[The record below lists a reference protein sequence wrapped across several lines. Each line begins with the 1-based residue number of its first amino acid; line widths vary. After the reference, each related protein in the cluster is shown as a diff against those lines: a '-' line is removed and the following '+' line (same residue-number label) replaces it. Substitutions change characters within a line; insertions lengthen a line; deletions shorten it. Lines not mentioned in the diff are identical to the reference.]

1 MTSINTNIGAQ
12 VAQKNMLDNTK
23 QLDEAMARLSSGK
36 RINSAADDAAGS
48 AIASKMEAQVRSMGV
63 AIRNSNDAISLTQ
76 TAEGALGEV
85 ETMLQR
91 MRELA
96 VQAGNDT
103 LNASD
108 RTQVQAEMDQ
118 LSAEINSIS
127 ANTNYNGNKLLDGS
141 VQSMNFQIG
150 VNATDTLGVA
160 LQNSSVS
167 ALGVGSSVI
176 GSAITSERMVAITAS
191 IAAADIKINGE
202 NFSAALLDVDSTSS
216 FNGDGRVDATGFGD
230 TDNSA
235 NGGKVANTIAQVI
248 NTNSHVHGATATA
261 FNKVVGNGTFALTG
275 TLVVNDVTLNVDS
288 STSRA
293 DFVKTVNENVA
304 GVTASLDGV
313 KIVFSNDDGDEIKIA
328 SGGAEIGMTDDTYGG
343 YVSISN
349 NDGSDV
355 KIESGSVENGYG
367 ASAAGERTDLGLI
380 GFNKMT
386 GTTLTSSVVTTT
398 ELATSHNV
406 KINGVAIGDSA
417 SDSAGDKATAINA
430 ADAGVTA
437 SAKTVVRISV
447 DLVTPSDGTDMSD
460 TADASING
468 ITTNLSSV
476 TDIDGLVTTINTA
489 LDGKVDIVATTDTDG
504 MLVLTSN
511 SGLNITVAGG
521 TETAIFDAA
530 QAADGTAF
538 TVSNSD
544 FVAFGVL
551 TLSSDDGSSIVL
563 EDGEIGSAHVG
574 LDTLGL
580 QSQSQNASTTIEG
593 LSVSSVATSQAALS
607 ALDTAIDKVSSFR
620 ASFGAYENR
629 LDAVINNLTTLQVNT
644 DAARSRIEDA
654 DFAQETTKMTKA
666 QILSQAATSMLAQ
679 ANASKQSLLALLQG

>member
-304 GVTASLDGV
+304 GVVASLDGV
-313 KIVFSNDDGDEIKIA
+313 KIVFSNDDGDEIKIS

>member
-12 VAQKNMLDNTK
+12 VAQKNMLENTK
-23 QLDEAMARLSSGK
+23 TLDEAMARLSSGK

-85 ETMLQR
+85 ENMLLR

-103 LNASD
+103 LNVSD
-108 RTQVQAEMDQ
+108 RAQVQAEMDQ

-216 FNGDGRVDATGFGD
+216 FNGDGRVDAIGFGD

-304 GVTASLDGV
+304 GVVASLDGV
-313 KIVFSNDDGDEIKIA
+313 KIVFSNDDGDEIKIS

-580 QSQSQNASTTIEG
+580 QSQSQNATTTIEG

-654 DFAQETTKMTKA
+654 DFAKETTKMTKA

>member
-304 GVTASLDGV
+304 GVVASLDGV
-313 KIVFSNDDGDEIKIA
+313 KIVFSNDDGDEIKIS
-328 SGGAEIGMTDDTYGG
+328 SGGAEIGMTDNTYGG

-654 DFAQETTKMTKA
+654 DFAKETTKMTKA

>member
-141 VQSMNFQIG
+141 VESMNFQIG

-160 LQNSSVS
+160 LQNSSVT

-176 GSAITSERMVAITAS
+176 GSAITSERMVAVTAD
-191 IAAADIKINGE
+191 IAASDIKINGE
-202 NFSAALLDVDSTSS
+202 DFSAAALDVDSTSA
-216 FNGDGRVDATGFGD
+216 FNADGRVDATGFGD
-230 TDNSA
+230 TDNSG

-248 NTNSHVHGATATA
+248 NTNSHIHGAEATA
-261 FNKVVGNGTFALTG
+261 FNKVIGNGTFALTG

-313 KIVFSNDDGDEIKIA
+313 RIVFSNDDGDEIKI
-328 SGGAEIGMTDDTYGG
+328 SGGGAEIGMTDDTYGG

-349 NDGSDV
+349 IDGSDV
-355 KIESGSVENGYG
+355 KIEAGSVENGYG
-367 ASAAGERTDLGLI
+367 ASAAGERTDLGLL
-380 GFNKMT
+380 GFNAMT

-437 SAKTVVRISV
+437 TAKTVVRISV
-447 DLVTPSDGTDMSD
+447 DLVTPSDGTDMSAA
-460 TADASING
+460 ADASING
-468 ITTNLSSV
+468 ITTNLSAV
-476 TDIDGLVTTINTA
+476 TDIDGLVSTINTA
-489 LDGKVDIVATTDTDG
+489 LDGKVDIVASTDTDG

-511 SGLNITVAGG
+511 SGLNIAVLGG
-521 TETAIFDAA
+521 GEADIFDAA

-538 TVSNSD
+538 TVSSSD
-544 FVAFGVL
+544 FTAFGVL
-551 TLSSDDGSSIVL
+551 TLSSDDGSAIVL
-563 EDGEIGSAHVG
+563 EDGEIGSAHTG

-580 QSQSQNASTTIEG
+580 QSQSQNASTTISG

>member
-141 VQSMNFQIG
+141 VESMNFQIG

-160 LQNSSVS
+160 LQNSSVT

-176 GSAITSERMVAITAS
+176 GSAITSERMVAVTAD
-191 IAAADIKINGE
+191 IAASDIKINGE
-202 NFSAALLDVDSTSS
+202 DFSAAALDVDSTSA
-216 FNGDGRVDATGFGD
+216 FNADGRVDATGFGD
-230 TDNSA
+230 TDNSG

-248 NTNSHVHGATATA
+248 NTNSHIHGAEATA
-261 FNKVVGNGTFALTG
+261 FNKVIGNGTFALTG

-313 KIVFSNDDGDEIKIA
+313 RIVFSNDDGDEIKI
-328 SGGAEIGMTDDTYGG
+328 SGGGAEIGMTDDTYGG

-349 NDGSDV
+349 IDGSDV
-355 KIESGSVENGYG
+355 KIEAGSVENGYG
-367 ASAAGERTDLGLI
+367 ASAAGERTDLGLL
-380 GFNKMT
+380 GFNAMT

-447 DLVTPSDGTDMSD
+447 DLVTPSDGTDMSAA
-460 TADASING
+460 ADASING
-468 ITTNLSSV
+468 ITTNLSAV
-476 TDIDGLVTTINTA
+476 TDIDGLVSTINTA
-489 LDGKVDIVATTDTDG
+489 LDGKVDIVASTDTDG

-511 SGLNITVAGG
+511 SGLNIAVLGG
-521 TETAIFDAA
+521 GEADIFDAA

-538 TVSNSD
+538 TVSSSD
-544 FVAFGVL
+544 FTAFGVL
-551 TLSSDDGSSIVL
+551 TLSSDDGSAIVL
-563 EDGEIGSAHVG
+563 EDGEIGSAHTG

-580 QSQSQNASTTIEG
+580 QSQSQNASTTISG

>member
-1 MTSINTNIGAQ
+1 
-12 VAQKNMLDNTK
+12 
-23 QLDEAMARLSSGK
+23 
-36 RINSAADDAAGS
+36 
-48 AIASKMEAQVRSMGV
+48 
-63 AIRNSNDAISLTQ
+63 
-76 TAEGALGEV
+76 
-85 ETMLQR
+85 
-91 MRELA
+91 
-96 VQAGNDT
+96 
-103 LNASD
+103 
-108 RTQVQAEMDQ
+108 
-118 LSAEINSIS
+118 
-127 ANTNYNGNKLLDGS
+127 
-141 VQSMNFQIG
+141 MNFQIG

-304 GVTASLDGV
+304 GVVASLDGV
-313 KIVFSNDDGDEIKIA
+313 KIVFSNDDGDEIKIS

>member
-304 GVTASLDGV
+304 GVVASLDGV
-313 KIVFSNDDGDEIKIA
+313 KIVFSNDDGDEIKIS

-489 LDGKVDIVATTDTDG
+489 LDGKVDIVATADTDG

>member
-176 GSAITSERMVAITAS
+176 GSAITSERMVAITTS

-202 NFSAALLDVDSTSS
+202 DFSAALIDVDSTSS

-304 GVTASLDGV
+304 GVVASLDGV
-313 KIVFSNDDGDEIKIA
+313 KIVFSNDDGDEIKIS
-328 SGGAEIGMTDDTYGG
+328 SGGAEIGMTDNTYGG

>member
-1 MTSINTNIGAQ
+1 
-12 VAQKNMLDNTK
+12 MLDNTK

-304 GVTASLDGV
+304 GVVASLDGV
-313 KIVFSNDDGDEIKIA
+313 KIVFSNDDGDEIKIS

>member
-304 GVTASLDGV
+304 GVVASLDGV
-313 KIVFSNDDGDEIKIA
+313 KIVFSNDDGDEIKIS

-654 DFAQETTKMTKA
+654 DFAKETTKMTKA